1 MKTKT
6 LLTTF
11 LNILTACMA
20 FTNYNYIFQ
29 FSKALQKPVSL
40 NYHMNSNPDDN
51 MSYLDKLENK
61 NLLPPSRLNQQ
72 KQMKRLKSI
81 QNNITKYMDEKN
93 KKPASQSFATRYNNP
108 IPKTDFDNIFLNI
121 NNITTVYISSDYD
134 RAIFQMSDNS
144 KYVFYINT
152 KDKKNLI
159 EKIINI
165 IQQHPIQNVKIIIVC
180 DKIVMT
186 DPFGYL
192 YCDAL

>member
-1 MKTKT
+1 
-6 LLTTF
+6 
-11 LNILTACMA
+11 
-20 FTNYNYIFQ
+20 
-29 FSKALQKPVSL
+29 
-40 NYHMNSNPDDN
+40 MNSNPDDN

-180 DKIVMT
+180 DKTVMT